1 MSSKTETPKPCA
13 ICGRTYDTPAERLT
27 HMLVGHG
34 PLAGASKRK
43 RNAARKA
50 LPIIHQGLEKMG
62 FDEVT
67 SHHITDLVFEEL
79 RKAGA
84 L

>member
-1 MSSKTETPKPCA
+1 MAAKTSKPTPCA
-13 ICGRTYDTPAERLT
+13 ICGKAKDSPSERLA
-27 HMLVGHG
+27 HMLVAHG
-34 PLAGASKRK
+34 PLAGASRSK

-50 LPIIHQGLEKMG
+50 LPVIHQELEKMG
-62 FDEVT
+62 FDEIT
-67 SHHITDLVFEEL
+67 SHKVTNLIFEEL

>member
-13 ICGRTYDTPAERLT
+13 ICGKKMESSVESFT
-27 HMLVGHG
+27 HMMVGHG

-62 FDEVT
+62 FDEIT
-67 SHHITDLVFEEL
+67 SHQVTNLVFEEL
-79 RKAGA
+79 RKAGGI
-84 L
+84 

>member
-1 MSSKTETPKPCA
+1 
-13 ICGRTYDTPAERLT
+13 
-27 HMLVGHG
+27 MLVAHG
-34 PLAGASKRK
+34 PLAGASRSK

-50 LPIIHQGLEKMG
+50 LPVIHQELEKMG
-62 FDEVT
+62 FDEIT
-67 SHHITDLVFEEL
+67 SHKVTNLIFEEL

>member
-1 MSSKTETPKPCA
+1 MACKTETAKPCA
-13 ICGRTYDTPAERLT
+13 ICGEIRDTPAERLV
-27 HMLVGHG
+27 HMLVAHG

-62 FDEVT
+62 FDEIT
-67 SHHITDLVFEEL
+67 SHQVTNLVFEEL